1 MTIRRVRFRGTET
14 PISGPA
20 PAGKENQ
27 EACSVAVGSNATSLF
42 SPRFFL
48 RVDLKCGF
56 ASGVSS
62 LLPVYCVDRDV
73 VHFCRRKGSRR
84 QLGSEGDCERE
95 QRGT

>member
-1 MTIRRVRFRGTET
+1 M
-14 PISGPA
+14 
-20 PAGKENQ
+20 
-27 EACSVAVGSNATSLF
+27 AVGSNATSLF

-48 RVDLKCGF
+48 SVDLKCGV

-62 LLPVYCVDRDV
+62 LLPVYCVDRVV
-73 VHFCRRKGSRR
+73 VHFCRRKSSQR